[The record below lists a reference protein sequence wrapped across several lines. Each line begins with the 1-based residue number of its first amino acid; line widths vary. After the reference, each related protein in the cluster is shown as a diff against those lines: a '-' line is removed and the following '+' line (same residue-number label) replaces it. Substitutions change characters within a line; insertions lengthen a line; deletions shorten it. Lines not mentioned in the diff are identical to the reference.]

1 MRTMQREFPAV
12 FLPEPHPSPSASAT
26 AFDRGAPSR
35 RSLLFGAAGLAATAA
50 ALGGCAQEPMVDLGM
65 LYSVAAMH
73 HGIDRN
79 PVIVIPGLLG
89 SRLRDPASQRI
100 VWGAFD
106 GNAADPTTMD
116 GARLVALPFTDMTTP
131 GAGVTPDGVLD
142 RIRIRVAGIPI
153 TLQAYAEILSTL
165 GVGGYRDEALGLAGQ
180 VDYGNDHFT
189 CFQFAYDWRQDNVV
203 NARNLMAFMKEKRAY
218 VQAEYARRYGVR
230 DAQVKF
236 DIVAHSMGGLV
247 ARYAMLYGGTDL
259 PADGS
264 LPPVTWEGAAYMGR
278 LIQVG
283 TPNGGSLDGF
293 RVLVDGRDF
302 GTPIV
307 PRYTPSILGSFPSL
321 YQLLPRQRARGVV
334 LAGSPGVSL
343 DLHDPAVWQRMG
355 WGLAAPGIEADLATL
370 MPGVPNAEDRRR
382 FAMALQA
389 RLLHRARAF
398 AAAMDRKVEQ
408 PPGTELMLVAG
419 DAIQTAERMSVN
431 PETGRLSAWRTAAGD
446 GTVLRD
452 SVLLDFRQGQDDR
465 APFVN
470 SPMGF
475 RRALFLPREH
485 LDITRDTTFRN
496 NILFW
501 LLEEPRQTLPG
512 VAHANTTASAPAV
525 VPPAGRRAYQART
538 SSQVL

>member
-1 MRTMQREFPAV
+1 V
-12 FLPEPHPSPSASAT
+12 FLPASRSVTSGSAP
-26 AFDRGAPSR
+26 RPRGGAPSR
-35 RSLLFGAAGLAATAA
+35 RALLFGAASAAVTLA
-50 ALGGCAQEPMVDLGM
+50 GCTHEPMVDLAM
-65 LYSVAAMH
+65 LYSVAARH
-73 HGIDRN
+73 HGLDRN

-89 SRLRDPASQRI
+89 SRLRDPASMRI

-106 GNAADPTTMD
+106 GNAADPATMD

-153 TLQAYAEILSTL
+153 TLQAYAEILNTL

-180 VDYGNDHFT
+180 IDYGSDHFT

-203 NARNLMAFMKEKRAY
+203 NARNLLAFMREKRAY
-218 VQAEYARRYGVR
+218 VQAEYARRHGVR
-230 DAQVKF
+230 DAPVKF
-236 DIVAHSMGGLV
+236 DIVAHSMGGIV
-247 ARYAMLYGGTDL
+247 ARYAMLYGGADL
-259 PADGS
+259 PEDGS
-264 LPPVTWEGAAYMGR
+264 LPPVTWEGAEYMGR

-307 PRYTPSILGSFPSL
+307 PRYTPSILGTFPSL
-321 YQLLPRQRARGVV
+321 YQLLPRHRARPVV
-334 LAGSPGVSL
+334 LAGSPDTAL

-370 MPGVPNAEDRRR
+370 MPGVPAAADRRR
-382 FAMALQA
+382 FALVLQA

-398 AAAMDRKVEQ
+398 AAAMDRQVAQ

-419 DAIQTAERMSVN
+419 DAIQTTERMIAN
-431 PETGRLSAWRTAAGD
+431 PETGRVTPWRTAAGD

-452 SVLLDFRQGQDDR
+452 SVLLDFRQGQEDR

-485 LDITRDTTFRN
+485 LDITRDATFRN

-501 LLEEPRQTLPG
+501 LLEEPRQTMPG
-512 VAHANTTASAPAV
+512 INPTS
-525 VPPAGRRAYQART
+525 PPPVDRAGRRGYQART

>member
-1 MRTMQREFPAV
+1 M
-12 FLPEPHPSPSASAT
+12 FLPESNPTPSASARVPNRG
-26 AFDRGAPSR
+26 APNRGAPSR
-35 RSLLFGAAGLAATAA
+35 RSLLFGATGMAATLAA
-50 ALGGCAQEPMVDLGM
+50 CAHEPMVDLGM
-65 LYSVAAMH
+65 LYSIAAMH

-89 SRLRDPASQRI
+89 SRLRDPASKQI

-106 GNAADPTTMD
+106 GNAADPGTAD

-131 GAGVTPDGVLD
+131 GAGVKQDGVLD
-142 RIRIRVAGIPI
+142 RIKIRVAGIPI
-153 TLQAYAEILSTL
+153 TLQAYAEILNTL

-189 CFQFAYDWRQDNVV
+189 CFQFGYDWRQDNVI
-203 NARNLMAFMKEKRAY
+203 NAQNLMAFMKEKRAD
-218 VQAEYARRYGVR
+218 VQAEYARRDGVR
-230 DAQVKF
+230 DAPVKF
-236 DIVAHSMGGLV
+236 DIVAHSMGGLL
-247 ARYAMLYGGTDL
+247 ARYALLYGDSDL

-264 LPPVTWEGAAYMGR
+264 LPPVTWGGAEYMGR

-283 TPNGGSLDGF
+283 TPNGGSVDGF

-307 PRYTPSILGSFPSL
+307 PRYRPSILGTFPSL
-321 YQLLPRQRARGVV
+321 YQLLPRQRSRSVV
-334 LAGSPGVSL
+334 LAGAPDVSL

-355 WGLAAPGIEADLATL
+355 WGLAAPGNEAELATL

-382 FAMALQA
+382 FALVLQA

-398 AAAMDRKVEQ
+398 AAAMDRKVTQ
-408 PPGTELMLVAG
+408 PPGTELMLVVG
-419 DAIQTAERMSVN
+419 DAIQTTERMAAN
-431 PETGRLSAWRTAAGD
+431 PEDGRLTAWRTAAGD

-452 SVLLDFRQGQDDR
+452 SVMLDFRQGQDNR
-465 APFVN
+465 GGFVD

-496 NILFW
+496 NVLFW
-501 LLEEPRQTLPG
+501 LLEEPRQTPPG
-512 VAHANTTASAPAV
+512 VAQPSAPAAV
-525 VPPAGRRAYQART
+525 QPAAAQPSGRRGYQGRT